1 MKFHIFGIWERV
13 AKPIIYLL
21 IFVLTIVLIYLFF
34 AIEHNNDNPI
44 YTTFVFA
51 APVVYAL
58 LLFLA
63 NILLEKEKHRV
74 EEKLYEREGFFLTLS
89 RLRNVTNATINK
101 MVEND
106 LSDIE
111 SKVLMFQIMTGR
123 DAETIKAISQGN
135 KNPHIYIRE
144 NGFVYTSKMMLLE
157 TAALNYIK
165 ENQNTSSKSEAKPIR
180 KLLKYYEHSSKK
192 LENSF
197 IKLKMTYGGNLQ
209 HLVDYDNF
217 VSNFDFKTDDIISKI
232 EDIQSQ
238 LGDSNLSTKEID
250 EKIDTL
256 RVMINKLCQQ
266 FQDAF
271 DNIEDAISS
280 ILTACEATKHEAN
293 HE

>member
-1 MKFHIFGIWERV
+1 MKFHIFGIWERI
-13 AKPIIYLL
+13 AKPVIYFFV
-21 IFVLTIVLIYLFF
+21 FVLTATLIYLFF

-44 YTTFVFA
+44 YTTFVFI

-89 RLRNVTNATINK
+89 RLREVTNATINK
-101 MVEND
+101 LVEND

-123 DAETIKAISQGN
+123 DVETIKAISQGN
-135 KNPHIYIRE
+135 KNPHIYVRE
-144 NGFVYTSKMMLLE
+144 NGFVYTPKMMLLE

-165 ENQNTSSKSEAKPIR
+165 ENQNTSSKSVAKPIR
-180 KLLKYYEHSSKK
+180 KLLKYYEYNSKK

-197 IKLKMTYGGNLQ
+197 IKLKMIYGGNLQ
-209 HLVDYDNF
+209 HFVDYDNF
-217 VSNFDFKTDDIISKI
+217 VSNLNFKADDIISKI
-232 EDIQSQ
+232 DDIQSQ
-238 LGDSNLSTKEID
+238 LGDSDSSTEAIN

-256 RVMINKLCQQ
+256 IVMINELRQQ
-266 FQDAF
+266 TQDAF
-271 DNIEDAISS
+271 YNIEDAISS
-280 ILTACEATKHEAN
+280 FLTACEATKHEAN